1 MALDPPQALDFER
14 PLVELEQ
21 RIAELKSV
29 EAGGLDREI
38 ERLER
43 KAKQLLEEIFSDLS
57 PWQVVQLSRHP
68 GRPST
73 LDYIGRLTEDFVEL
87 RGDRCFRNDE
97 AMVGGL
103 ARFRGRTVMV
113 IGHQKGR
120 GTKDNLRRNFGMA
133 RPEGYRKA
141 HRLMALANR
150 LQYPILTF
158 VDTPGA
164 FPGIDAEERG
174 QAEAIARNLEL
185 MATLDVPVVAT
196 VIGEGGS
203 GGALALSVA
212 DRILMLEY
220 SIYAV
225 ISPEGCASILWRD
238 GAAVEKAAAAMK
250 LRSADLQALGVI
262 DQIITE
268 PAGGAHRDHDRIAQ
282 SVGDAIDRAL
292 AEIVPLSADDRR
304 ESRYQKFRRIG
315 VFGESSPL

>member
-1 MALDPPQALDFER
+1 MALDPQQALDFER

-21 RIAELKSV
+21 RIESLRQVGAND
-29 EAGGLDREI
+29 LDRDI
-38 ERLER
+38 ERLQK
-43 KAKQLLEEIFSDLS
+43 KALKLLEEIFSDLS

-68 GRPST
+68 LRPTT
-73 LDYIGRLTEDFVEL
+73 LDYIQRLTEDFVEL

-103 ARFRGRTVMV
+103 ARFRGRNVMV
-113 IGHQKGR
+113 LGHQKGR

-141 HRLMALANR
+141 HRLMSLANR
-150 LQYPILTF
+150 LKLPILTF
-158 VDTPGA
+158 IDTPGA

-185 MATLDVPVVAT
+185 MATLEVPVIAT

-212 DRILMLEY
+212 DRLIMLEY

-238 GAAVEKAAAAMK
+238 GAAVEQATTAMK
-250 LRSADLQALGVI
+250 LRSEDLQQLGIIDAVI
-262 DQIITE
+262 EE
-268 PAGGAHRDHDRIAQ
+268 PKGGAHRDYDAIAQ
-282 SVGDAIDRAL
+282 SVGDCIANALTELDALPDRRAL
-292 AEIVPLSADDRR
+292 
-304 ESRYQKFRRIG
+304 RYQKFRRVG
-315 VFGESSPL
+315 VFAEATST